1 MEHPFFAKPI
11 LNSPYAYP
19 PVQWALDE
27 TGQATH
33 DVHPTRHTATFITPI
48 PRAKKHSGVERQ
60 VDLDLAHGVSDGDQ
74 RYHSAIINGVRAE
87 VGVWRSLPNTG
98 GGGVCPETAIGL
110 TEAAPNRGKVGQEFL
125 DHVQSASGQAKPG
138 LLRLALQL
146 ATVAGKTTV
155 MAMLKAW
162 QTVNAAR
169 RATSKK
175 HTRGFVLVAP
185 GLAIKDRL
193 QVLLANG
200 AERDDKSRE
209 PIPSAMVGDL
219 GRAKIVITK
228 HHAFTLREPVD
239 ISKGTRLLLQGRG
252 GSAIDTLETEGQM
265 VQRVMP
271 EPGGRSLGHVLFLVR
286 LGLGGRHADSLRACV
301 KNHNRGFEL
310 PYLLGAEVRHDWPG
324 DAKDKRA
331 AMKTRWLP
339 GVNNLLRY
347 GRCPLA
353 AFNDVFAMQRDLAD
367 AAQAQFKVVLESAG
381 QQGKA

>member
-19 PVQWALDE
+19 PAQWVPDE

-33 DVHPTRHTATFITPI
+33 DVHPTRRTATFITPI
-48 PRAKKHSGVERQ
+48 PRAKKHSGAERP

-87 VGVWRSLPNTG
+87 VDVWRSLPNTG
-98 GGGVCPETAIGL
+98 DGGVCPETAIGL

-125 DHVQSASGQAKPG
+125 DHVQSASDQAKPG

-185 GLAIKDRL
+185 SLAIKDRL
-193 QVLLANG
+193 QVLLPNG
-200 AERDDKSRE
+200 VERDDKSRE

-228 HHAFTLREPVD
+228 HHAFTLREPVCD
-239 ISKGTRLLLQGRG
+239 
-252 GSAIDTLETEGQM
+252 AA
-265 VQRVMP
+265 
-271 EPGGRSLGHVLFLVR
+271 R
-286 LGLGGRHADSLRACV
+286 LGR
-301 KNHNRGFEL
+301 RGA
-310 PYLLGAEVRHDWPG
+310 GAVQSRRGKRWSTR
-324 DAKDKRA
+324 KSMKRA
-331 AMKTRWLP
+331 IFLLHRNHLP
-339 GVNNLLRY
+339 GVAFRVFMESMGNS
-347 GRCPLA
+347 PLA
-353 AFNDVFAMQRDLAD
+353 IIPRTSAPWQYALSPIPRVCRTPGAFSFLAH
-367 AAQAQFKVVLESAG
+367 AVSGVQK
-381 QQGKA
+381 